1 MQHCPLENRFLSA
14 GFFGTLNP
22 GIFGLSLIIGQ
33 KVLTRKLTKYAPA
46 KTGEYPCMIL
56 PNFQNRAHIS
66 LHLVRKQAR
75 IFVLGHYLFLKD
87 YNFPRG
93 SLLENRSRTN
103 IRAYFRA
110 K

>member
-46 KTGEYPCMIL
+46 KTGEYPRGIR
-56 PNFQNRAHIS
+56 NFLKKLRVLQKKLKDNKHKS
-66 LHLVRKQAR
+66 LHLV
-75 IFVLGHYLFLKD
+75 
-87 YNFPRG
+87 
-93 SLLENRSRTN
+93 
-103 IRAYFRA
+103 
-110 K
+110 